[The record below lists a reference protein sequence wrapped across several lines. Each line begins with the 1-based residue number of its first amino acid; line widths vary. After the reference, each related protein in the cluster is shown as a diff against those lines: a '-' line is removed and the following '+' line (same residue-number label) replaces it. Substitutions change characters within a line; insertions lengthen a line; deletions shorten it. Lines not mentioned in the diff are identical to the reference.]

1 MSPTPAPRHER
12 SGPRVSPP
20 LAVQPARRSMKQRR
34 RRDDLRALPYLT
46 PWIIGV
52 GVFFLYP
59 LAATV
64 YFSFTRYDQINPP
77 IFVGLANW
85 KSVLGEN
92 PLFYPALRNSLW
104 LVAVMVPA
112 RTVVGL
118 GLGLL
123 VMRIKRGVGAFRTL
137 LYLPYLAPPV
147 AATLA
152 FVFLLNPGTGPVNQG
167 LDRIGISAPNWFSD
181 PATAK
186 PALTLLAVWGVG
198 DLMIIF
204 LASLLDVPREQ
215 YEAATLDGA
224 GAFQQFRYVTLP
236 TIRPIILFALV
247 TGVIQSMQ
255 YYTQA
260 IVAGKV
266 ASGTSIGPG
275 TTFDPGYPDGSTLT
289 LPQLIYSSGF
299 QHFDTGAAS
308 VIAVILVCISLAFT
322 MLLLRRGAGFLSSED
337 LP

>member
-1 MSPTPAPRHER
+1 VTTA
-12 SGPRVSPP
+12 
-20 LAVQPARRSMKQRR
+20 LAARPDLDRGQRR
-34 RRDDLRALPYLT
+34 RQWRDDLRALPFLA
-46 PWIIGV
+46 PWLV
-52 GVFFLYP
+52 GLCIFFLYP
-59 LAATV
+59 LIATI

-77 IFVGLANW
+77 AFVGLANW
-85 KSVLGEN
+85 KYVLTDN
-92 PLFYPALRNSLW
+92 PVFYPALRNTLW
-104 LVAVMVPA
+104 FVAVMVPA

-123 VMRIKRGVGAFRTL
+123 VMRIKRGVGALRTV

-167 LDRIGISAPNWFSD
+167 LNKIGINGPNWFND

-186 PALTLLAVWGVG
+186 PALTLLAVWGIG
-198 DLMIIF
+198 DLMVIF

-224 GAFQQFRYVTLP
+224 GALRQFRYVTLP
-236 TIRPIILFALV
+236 TIKPIILFAVV
-247 TGVIQSMQ
+247 TGVIQTMQ

-266 ASGTSIGPG
+266 ASGTSVGPG

-289 LPQLIYSSGF
+289 LPQMIYSLGF
-299 QHFDTGAAS
+299 QNFDTGAAS
-308 VIAVILVCISLAFT
+308 VVAVILVAISMAFAI
-322 MLLLRRGAGFLSSED
+322 LLLRRGAGFLSAED